1 MAYNMDFL
9 IAGLIF
15 LLIILY
21 HFVEQRRLDLDN
33 NRTFFCFLLF
43 GMADLCFDLICSIL
57 IMQARPALAGVSEFC
72 LVILYLLQVLVPYTL
87 LRYIQTLLERPAASR
102 RPGLERL
109 WAQAED
115 LIRVLQA

>member
-21 HFVEQRRLDLDN
+21 HFVEQRRLDRDN

-43 GMADLCFDLICSIL
+43 GDGG
-57 IMQARPALAGVSEFC
+57 P
-72 LVILYLLQVLVPYTL
+72 LL
-87 LRYIQTLLERPAASR
+87 
-102 RPGLERL
+102 
-109 WAQAED
+109 
-115 LIRVLQA
+115 

>member
-1 MAYNMDFL
+1 MDFL

-72 LVILYLLQVLVPYTL
+72 LVILYLLQVLGAVHAAALYPDAAGAPGRHPGVP
-87 LRYIQTLLERPAASR
+87 RPGTAVGSSR
-102 RPGLERL
+102 RR
-109 WAQAED
+109 
-115 LIRVLQA
+115 